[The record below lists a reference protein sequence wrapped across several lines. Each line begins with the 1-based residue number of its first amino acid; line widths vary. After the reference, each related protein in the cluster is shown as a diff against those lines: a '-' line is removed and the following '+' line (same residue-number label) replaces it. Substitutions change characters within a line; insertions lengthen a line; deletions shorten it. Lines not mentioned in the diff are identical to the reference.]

1 MSPSVTIVSVGQK
14 PDTDASAKYTNH
26 SQEVASTRWYGG
38 ITLEIESKERCRRRR
53 ANSAATNQKVTAAQA
68 AQYMLNHSQKR
79 DHLMRLT
86 LEAGWH
92 DVHNALAR
100 L

>member
-1 MSPSVTIVSVGQK
+1 MA
-14 PDTDASAKYTNH
+14 ASLWKLKAT
-26 SQEVASTRWYGG
+26 
-38 ITLEIESKERCRRRR
+38 ERCRGRR

-79 DHLMRLT
+79 DHLVRLT

-92 DVHNALAR
+92 DVYYALAR